1 MDRTRRDDRATSR
14 RSLLGAAGWSLAL
27 PVLGGVRIATERA
40 ATDAAGDG
48 IPVRKQRSA
57 ELHRRLEGIF
67 GDAFEGL
74 EPGRP
79 DLLLDVRY
87 VEGTAVSP
95 ETKTRIV
102 ELFRRNG
109 IYAQWLDHP
118 QTYDRSRLRD
128 QYGWSTDAFLW
139 GRESLYRETV
149 EPWLRDL
156 ALQLFVVPGV
166 AGRWSE
172 GRIYSPTMDALD
184 AGIEGYV
191 NGFSVGNR
199 AVVAE
204 RGRPADE
211 ARLCLH
217 EIAHYA
223 LCHDDDPENDGVMG
237 TADVVDLT
245 PGEWERLRTGLG
257 NVRDTTGY
265 DVLLRTCLWEE
276 CLRDLAGRG

>member
-1 MDRTRRDDRATSR
+1 MDRNDGEDRGTGRRRV
-14 RSLLGAAGWSLAL
+14 LGVAGWSLAL
-27 PVLGGVRIATERA
+27 PVLGGVRVATERA
-40 ATDAAGDG
+40 AADAAGDG
-48 IPVRKQRSA
+48 IPVRKQRSTT
-57 ELHRRLEGIF
+57 LHRRLESTF

-87 VEGTAVSP
+87 VEGTAVS
-95 ETKTRIV
+95 EVTKVRIV

-118 QTYDRSRLRD
+118 RTYDRAWVRER
-128 QYGWSTDAFLW
+128 YGWSTKALLW
-139 GRESLYRETV
+139 DREGLYRETV
-149 EPWLRDL
+149 EPWLWDV

-172 GRIYSPTMDALD
+172 GRIYSPTMDALG
-184 AGIEGYV
+184 AGIGGYV

-204 RGRPADE
+204 RRYPDDE

-217 EIAHYA
+217 EIVHYA
-223 LCHDDDPENDGVMG
+223 LCHDDDPGNAGVMG
-237 TADVVDLT
+237 TAEVLDVT
-245 PGEWERLRTGLG
+245 AGEWERLRTGLG

-265 DVLLRTCLWEE
+265 DILLRPCLWEE
-276 CLRDLAGRG
+276 CLQGLAGRG